1 MSIELP
7 PEIKIL
13 LLGESNV
20 GKTSIF
26 NRFITNKYESNISS
40 TIGVDFE
47 AKTFEYKGKKYT
59 IKLFDTAGQERF
71 RSITQNYYHMGEAY
85 FFVFDITNEH
95 SFQSIPKWI
104 ESVKESTEEPKF
116 IILANKD
123 DIKDKVKISD
133 EAIKNELGQYNVIKT
148 SALKNKNIKEAFE
161 HMINLVEYNTFE
173 DNNENQ
179 IVNNNIPKSKS
190 FKVKKGKKKHKNM
203 KC

>member
-1 MSIELP
+1 MSIEQKP
-7 PEIKIL
+7 EINEIKIL

-26 NRFITNKYESNISS
+26 TRFIDKKFESNNSS

-47 AKTFEYKGKKYT
+47 VKAFEYKGKKYL

-71 RSITQNYYHMGEAY
+71 RSITQTYLRLGDAY

-95 SFQSIPKWI
+95 SFKSIQGWI
-104 ESVKESTEEPKF
+104 ALFQDSIKEPKF

-133 EAIKNELGQYNVIKT
+133 VAIKFI
-148 SALKNKNIKEAFE
+148 
-161 HMINLVEYNTFE
+161 
-173 DNNENQ
+173 
-179 IVNNNIPKSKS
+179 S
-190 FKVKKGKKKHKNM
+190 FF
-203 KC
+203 

>member
-1 MSIELP
+1 MSIEQKP
-7 PEIKIL
+7 EINEIKIL

-26 NRFITNKYESNISS
+26 TRFIDKKFESNNSS

-47 AKTFEYKGKKYT
+47 VKAFEYKGKKYL

-71 RSITQNYYHMGEAY
+71 RSITQTYLRMGEAY

-95 SFQSIPKWI
+95 SFKCIPEWI
-104 ESVKESTEEPKF
+104 ESVKEVDKAPKF

-133 EAIKNELGQYNVIKT
+133 EAINFIKFI
-148 SALKNKNIKEAFE
+148 SLF
-161 HMINLVEYNTFE
+161 
-173 DNNENQ
+173 
-179 IVNNNIPKSKS
+179 
-190 FKVKKGKKKHKNM
+190 
-203 KC
+203 